1 MAPSSPREGSMPRPR
16 TRALALHDQCRR
28 YKRHRRPVEIK
39 RTSIIVYTPVSTQSK
54 LRVILIRSH
63 YRDPVFLQKILKIS
77 YSLRDLKA
85 KSHVEFS
92 NLQLWIV
99 AHQVS
104 VSKNI
109 NEC

>member
-1 MAPSSPREGSMPRPR
+1 MAPSSPREGPMPRPR

-28 YKRHRRPVEIK
+28 YKRHRRPVENK
-39 RTSIIVYTPVSTQSK
+39 RTSIIVYTPVSTQ

-85 KSHVEFS
+85 KSQVEFS
-92 NLQLWIV
+92 NLQLWMLL
-99 AHQVS
+99 HTKYPS
-104 VSKNI
+104 VKNI